1 MTKWIHMDRKRK
13 ILTISVPLL
22 TPINAGNEIN
32 FDTPDVKFRAVSVSI
47 ADVEDEDKATRLAKK
62 ILRDY
67 LEREAS
73 DGPPPCFYG
82 GLLGPEP
89 STTNGENKGGEI
101 NGQKN
106 KSEDL

>member
-13 ILTISVPLL
+13 ILTIRVPLL

-47 ADVEDEDKATRLAKK
+47 ADVEDEDKATQLAKK

-67 LEREAS
+67 MEREAS
-73 DGPPPCFYG
+73 DGSPPAFTG
-82 GLLGPEP
+82 GF
-89 STTNGENKGGEI
+89 
-101 NGQKN
+101 
-106 KSEDL
+106 